1 MMYGF
6 RDEFEYF
13 QCSNCECLQATEIPE
28 SLSKYYSE
36 DYYSFSTPELIKLNK
51 FMWLL
56 KHQRTGY
63 CLSGKGAMGRI
74 LVKLFGKTHLPEWIG
89 SAGVDADSRILD
101 VGCGAGHLLMYLH
114 KKGFSDLTGVD
125 PYIQEDRYFDNGV
138 RVLKRSLDETNESF
152 DFIMLHHSFEHFS
165 DPLNTLKTLH
175 EKTEC
180 EGQVLIRIPVVSS
193 FAWEQYGTD
202 WVQLDAPR
210 HLFLHSI
217 KSMELLSGEAGFWI
231 ESIEFDSDAFQF
243 WGSEQ
248 YKKGIPLH
256 DGRSYKFGIEGSIF
270 TKNEILKFQKKAEEL
285 NAAER
290 GDQACFLLRKI
301 TVPKPL
307 PLKYAL

>member
-1 MMYGF
+1 MYGF

-36 DYYSFSTPELIKLNK
+36 DYYSFFTPELIKLNK
-51 FMWLL
+51 IMWFL

-74 LVKLFGKTHLPEWIG
+74 LVKLFGRTHLPEWIE
-89 SAGVDADSRILD
+89 STGVNVDSGILD
-101 VGCGAGHLLMYLH
+101 VGCGAGHLLLYLQ
-114 KKGFSDLTGVD
+114 KKGFSDLTGFD
-125 PYIQEDRYFDNGV
+125 PYIQEDRYYDNGV
-138 RVLKRSLDETNESF
+138 RVLKRSLDETYESF
-152 DFIMLHHSFEHFS
+152 DFIMLHHSFEHFA
-165 DPLNTLKTLH
+165 DPLNTMKTLH
-175 EKTEC
+175 RKTEC
-180 EGQVLIRIPVVSS
+180 RGQVLIRIPVVTS
-193 FAWEQYGTD
+193 FAWKQYGTD

-217 KSMELLSGEAGFWI
+217 KSMELLSREAGFEI

-256 DGRSYKFGIEGSIF
+256 DGRSYKFGIESSIF
-270 TKNEILKFQKKAEEL
+270 TKNEITGFQKKAEEL
-285 NAAER
+285 NAAEL

-301 TVPKPL
+301 TAPNP
-307 PLKYAL
+307 